1 MQRNIGKANIL
12 AKHARLFIRIT
23 LVIVIGVIVFFS
35 VVPDPIRNDAV
46 SFWDKIKHFAA
57 YGTLSAVFVASFLS
71 RDNGLRIVSCSI
83 LACIGLGSAMEVLQ
97 SFIGRSAD
105 VMDAISDAV
114 GGACGAFIAMLVL
127 KRFYRN
133 SKITSD

>member
-1 MQRNIGKANIL
+1 MVMR
-12 AKHARLFIRIT
+12 ARFFIRIL
-23 LVIVIGVIVFFS
+23 LVLVIGVIVFFS

-57 YGTLSAVFVASFLS
+57 YATLGVVFVASFLT
-71 RDNGLRIVSCSI
+71 RDNGLRIVLYSI

-105 VMDAISDAV
+105 ITDALSDV
-114 GGACGAFIAMLVL
+114 IGGTCGAIIAMLVL
-127 KRFYRN
+127 RRFYRD
-133 SKITSD
+133 SKE